1 MHLDIS
7 QHHMVAWECQAH
19 WVRHTQFKRSWVSL
33 IQKPPFSAGASSEQ
47 RDNMIFLLRQKS
59 MPVKML
65 NAWLPNPS
73 KHFLSKREMME
84 GARVGD
90 LHVLCQSL
98 GLYCAYCSPPKE
110 SFLLSIHPSMYL
122 SPSIQPSMHLS
133 VRFFFVV
140 RSEETLFQRVLHAD
154 WKLPQHLVTVGESPR
169 CRHINVLCV
178 LWNPS
183 CKWLQRAFLK

>member
-122 SPSIQPSMHLS
+122 SPSIQPPMHPSNHSSTCPSFLLFAQKRLFS
-133 VRFFFVV
+133 KGFCMQTGSS
-140 RSEETLFQRVLHAD
+140 RSTWSL
-154 WKLPQHLVTVGESPR
+154 
-169 CRHINVLCV
+169 
-178 LWNPS
+178 
-183 CKWLQRAFLK
+183 